1 MILLIMKKLK
11 KGRSRTVKD
20 GLPVGMSSAALDRL
34 VSKRSFNAPRARAP
48 TRAFRC
54 FARSRPSSY
63 LNLAVACHIV
73 PVEVSECLTSTFV

>member
-1 MILLIMKKLK
+1 MILLIMKK

-34 VSKRSFNAPRARAP
+34 LSKRSFNAPRARAP

>member
-1 MILLIMKKLK
+1 MILLIRKK
-11 KGRSRTVKD
+11 KGRSRTVY
-20 GLPVGMSSAALDRL
+20 LSSAALDRL
-34 VSKRSFNAPRARAP
+34 ATKRCLNAPRARAP

>member
-1 MILLIMKKLK
+1 MILLIMKK

-54 FARSRPSSY
+54 FARLGSRPSSY